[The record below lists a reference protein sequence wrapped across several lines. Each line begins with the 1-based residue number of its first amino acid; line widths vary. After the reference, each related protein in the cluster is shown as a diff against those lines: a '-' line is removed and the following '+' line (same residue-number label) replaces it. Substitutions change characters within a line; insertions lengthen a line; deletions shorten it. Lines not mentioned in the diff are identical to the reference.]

1 MTRFTKLICPAL
13 LFTTCLTP
21 PAFSQ
26 TRDELTSEV
35 NSLKNR
41 VEALEKLIEKLTTAG
56 APAPAMSKPDLPDKT
71 VTFSS
76 SDPAPTLKS
85 ADGKSEFNVRGRVF
99 VDWSAGS
106 DDQGTFD
113 ISGTKLRAA
122 WFGVEG
128 KATDNIKYKFEA
140 DFGGN
145 NVSVK
150 DAYLQFKVQNWAYT
164 IGQSKMP
171 NSLEWNTAISQ
182 TSLMER
188 GAFKSAFGFG
198 RGMGIK
204 AGTGGDTWG
213 FTAGIFQGTNT
224 FSSNTEEGW
233 TAAAR
238 VNYGGK
244 LDNTT
249 WLVGMSGRLR
259 DMNDRTLS
267 YKAKAVTNLTSNLVS
282 TGGTNKDKLIAA
294 EAAFSHGAFFGAAEY
309 AFLSATD
316 AGTLGR
322 NANFSG
328 GYIEFGYIL
337 TGENRP
343 LDIKKGAWGRPKV
356 ANPFDRKG
364 GLGMWQITARYDTLD
379 LTNNGAFGGQQTSY
393 IVNLSW
399 YMTRYVRALL
409 DYGHTEVSDLALGA
423 ENASDVVGL
432 RLNVDW

>member
-1 MTRFTKLICPAL
+1 
-13 LFTTCLTP
+13 
-21 PAFSQ
+21 
-26 TRDELTSEV
+26 
-35 NSLKNR
+35 
-41 VEALEKLIEKLTTAG
+41 
-56 APAPAMSKPDLPDKT
+56 
-71 VTFSS
+71 
-76 SDPAPTLKS
+76 
-85 ADGKSEFNVRGRVF
+85 
-99 VDWSAGS
+99 
-106 DDQGTFD
+106 
-113 ISGTKLRAA
+113 
-122 WFGVEG
+122 
-128 KATDNIKYKFEA
+128 
-140 DFGGN
+140 
-145 NVSVK
+145 
-150 DAYLQFKVQNWAYT
+150 
-164 IGQSKMP
+164 
-171 NSLEWNTAISQ
+171 
-182 TSLMER
+182 
-188 GAFKSAFGFG
+188 
-198 RGMGIK
+198 
-204 AGTGGDTWG
+204 
-213 FTAGIFQGTNT
+213 
-224 FSSNTEEGW
+224 
-233 TAAAR
+233 
-238 VNYGGK
+238 
-244 LDNTT
+244 
-249 WLVGMSGRLR
+249 
-259 DMNDRTLS
+259 MNDRTLS

>member
-1 MTRFTKLICPAL
+1 
-13 LFTTCLTP
+13 
-21 PAFSQ
+21 
-26 TRDELTSEV
+26 
-35 NSLKNR
+35 
-41 VEALEKLIEKLTTAG
+41 
-56 APAPAMSKPDLPDKT
+56 MSKPDLPDKT

-171 NSLEWNTAISQ
+171 NSLEWNTAIRQ

-204 AGTGGDTWG
+204 AETPGALPPEYSRVPIPFPATPKK
-213 FTAGIFQGTNT
+213 AGPQQHESIM
-224 FSSNTEEGW
+224 
-233 TAAAR
+233 AA
-238 VNYGGK
+238 NLITPPG
-244 LDNTT
+244 L
-249 WLVGMSGRLR
+249 SGCL
-259 DMNDRTLS
+259 
-267 YKAKAVTNLTSNLVS
+267 AGCVT
-282 TGGTNKDKLIAA
+282 
-294 EAAFSHGAFFGAAEY
+294 
-309 AFLSATD
+309 
-316 AGTLGR
+316 
-322 NANFSG
+322 
-328 GYIEFGYIL
+328 
-337 TGENRP
+337 
-343 LDIKKGAWGRPKV
+343 
-356 ANPFDRKG
+356 
-364 GLGMWQITARYDTLD
+364 
-379 LTNNGAFGGQQTSY
+379 
-393 IVNLSW
+393 
-399 YMTRYVRALL
+399 
-409 DYGHTEVSDLALGA
+409 
-423 ENASDVVGL
+423 
-432 RLNVDW
+432 